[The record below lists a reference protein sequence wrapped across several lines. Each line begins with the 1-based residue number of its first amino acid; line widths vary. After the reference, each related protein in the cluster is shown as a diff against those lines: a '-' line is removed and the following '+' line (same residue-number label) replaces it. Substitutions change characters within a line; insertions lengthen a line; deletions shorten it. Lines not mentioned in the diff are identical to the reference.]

1 MRISDW
7 SSDVCSSDLSQDCAD
22 SYGSAIA
29 FNEVLELTPERYRE
43 RTLAR
48 LDGSWSATLDGC
60 HTYSALPSLEL
71 FDARGKVPENV
82 QRIEVVHSSINA
94 RASEREVPLV
104 SVLMRVEAD
113 ADWLEGAIDKV
124 W

>member
-82 QRIEVVHSSINA
+82 QRIEVVHSSIKA
-94 RASEREVPLV
+94 RASAREEIGRAACRERVGEYVYITV
-104 SVLMRVEAD
+104 VAE
-113 ADWLEGAIDKV
+113 
-124 W
+124 